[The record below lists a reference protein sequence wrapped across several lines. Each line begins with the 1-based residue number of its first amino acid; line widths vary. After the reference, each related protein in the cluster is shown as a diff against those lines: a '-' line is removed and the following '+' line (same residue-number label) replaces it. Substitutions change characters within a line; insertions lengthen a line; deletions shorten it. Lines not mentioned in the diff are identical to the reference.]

1 MALFRKITCLTP
13 LFRGAEEVCLRQTCE
28 RLQIMKNKHQKG
40 FTLLEILIAMSI
52 VLIIF
57 SVVYGTY
64 FAATSSANRCNAN
77 ITTTREARSLLAKI
91 SRQLR
96 CVYVP
101 THPQPVKRAS
111 TATLAADLITDV
123 DEQMIFQADTEDKD
137 GIILRMVTTAG
148 IFHDRLSRH
157 GPFQV
162 AYRYDSDQ
170 GILFYTQQLI
180 ATRPE
185 SHPQRYEWFPLAEN
199 VESIELSFFDGREW
213 LDHWNRREQ
222 NQKIPCAVKIEV
234 VMNNTNSGT
243 CKIAT
248 TASPVC
254 INK

>member
-1 MALFRKITCLTP
+1 MT
-13 LFRGAEEVCLRQTCE
+13 
-28 RLQIMKNKHQKG
+28 KNTRFNNDG

-111 TATLAADLITDV
+111 TATFTADLITDV
-123 DEQMIFQADTEDKD
+123 DEQVIFRAGTEDRD

-148 IFHDRLSRH
+148 IFNDRLSQH

-170 GILFYTQQLI
+170 GILFYAQQLI
-180 ATRPE
+180 VMQSQ

-199 VESIELSFFDGREW
+199 IESIELSFFDGRNW
-213 LDHWNRREQ
+213 FDHWNHREQ
-222 NQKIPCAVKIEV
+222 NQQLPCAVKIEV
-234 VMNNTNSGT
+234 IMNNTNSGT
-243 CKIAT
+243 CEITT

-254 INK
+254 MTRK

>member
-13 LFRGAEEVCLRQTCE
+13 LFRGVEEVCLRQTRE

-40 FTLLEILIAMSI
+40 FTLIEILIAMSI

-91 SRQLR
+91 SRQIR
-96 CVYVP
+96 CAYVP
-101 THPQPVKRAS
+101 IQSPKQTPAS
-111 TATLAADLITDV
+111 PPAINLITDV
-123 DEQMIFQADTEDKD
+123 DEQVIFQADTKDRD

-148 IFHDRLSRH
+148 IFHNRLSQH
-157 GPFQV
+157 GPFQI
-162 AYRYDSDQ
+162 AYRYDSNQD
-170 GILFYTQQLI
+170 ILFYTQQLI
-180 ATRPE
+180 ATRSE
-185 SHPQRYEWFPLAEN
+185 NRPQQYEWFPLAEN
-199 VESIELSFFDGREW
+199 VESIELSFFDGRNW

-222 NQKIPCAVKIEV
+222 NLQLPCAVKIEV
-234 VMNNTNSGT
+234 IMNDTNSGT
-243 CKIAT
+243 CKITT

-254 INK
+254 MTRK

>member
-28 RLQIMKNKHQKG
+28 RLRIMKNKPQKG

-57 SVVYGTY
+57 SVLYGTY

-91 SRQLR
+91 SRQVR
-96 CVYVP
+96 CAYVP
-101 THPQPVKRAS
+101 TQSAKRPS
-111 TATLAADLITDV
+111 TATSAADLITDV
-123 DEQMIFQADTEDKD
+123 DEQVIFRADTEDRD

-148 IFHDRLSRH
+148 IFHDQLSRH

-162 AYRYDSDQ
+162 AYKYDSDQ
-170 GILFYTQQLI
+170 SILFYTQQLI
-180 ATRPE
+180 ATRSD
-185 SHPQRYEWFPLAEN
+185 SHPQQYEWFPLAEN
-199 VESIELSFFDGREW
+199 VESIELSFFDGLKW
-213 LDHWNRREQ
+213 IDHWNRLEQ
-222 NQKIPCAVKIEV
+222 NQQLPYAVKIEIV
-234 VMNNTNSGT
+234 INDTNSGT
-243 CKIAT
+243 CKMTT

-254 INK
+254 ITCK